1 MRLLFY
7 MLNHEDVIKEYK
19 KRVHF
24 LNISKYRLLA
34 KEVTYF
40 YDDNGYVKEAD
51 LVSYFRDNEE
61 LSNTLEEIMSL
72 NIKEEY
78 TKEEIDDYIMAINEN
93 KIENTMQYL
102 KDAMRKTNDELK
114 KRELSEQI
122 LEMKKRLEED
132 RCNYERN

>member
-1 MRLLFY
+1 
-7 MLNHEDVIKEYK
+7 
-19 KRVHF
+19 
-24 LNISKYRLLA
+24 
-34 KEVTYF
+34 
-40 YDDNGYVKEAD
+40 
-51 LVSYFRDNEE
+51 
-61 LSNTLEEIMSL
+61 MSL